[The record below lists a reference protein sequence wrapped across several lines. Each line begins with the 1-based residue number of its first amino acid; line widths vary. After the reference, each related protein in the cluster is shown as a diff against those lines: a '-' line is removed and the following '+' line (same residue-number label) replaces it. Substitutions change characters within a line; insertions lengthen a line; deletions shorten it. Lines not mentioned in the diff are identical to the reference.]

1 MLMNILLFLEEFL
14 FRIFILLFLVIGTL
28 IEFPISFLITLFE
41 FFRVIFF
48 FFLLSVEFGFMTSP
62 VCGHIQYSIT
72 EIFNSFEL
80 FLGHLSSKI
89 GFALL
94 FQ

>member
-1 MLMNILLFLEEFL
+1 MLMSILLFLEEFL
-14 FRIFILLFLVIGTL
+14 FRIFILMFLVIGTFL
-28 IEFPISFLITLFE
+28 EFPIFFLITPFE

-48 FFLLSVEFGFMTSP
+48 FLFPVEFGFMTSP
-62 VCGHIQYSIT
+62 VGRHIQYSIT

-80 FLGHLSSKI
+80 FFCHLSSKI
-89 GFALL
+89 GFTLL